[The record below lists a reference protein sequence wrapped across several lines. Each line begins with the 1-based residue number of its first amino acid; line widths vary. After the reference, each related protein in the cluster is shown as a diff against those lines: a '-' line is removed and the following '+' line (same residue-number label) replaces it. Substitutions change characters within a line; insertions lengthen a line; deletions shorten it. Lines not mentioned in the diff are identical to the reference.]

1 MDNPSETTTTPTFAD
16 MADKFYGPDV
26 SEPVTESAET
36 VAEEPKVEA
45 VETVEAESTETSEV
59 EGEEAEEGETET
71 DEDDPEIEW
80 NTRAGE
86 SHKVKLSELRD
97 GYMRQAKFTK
107 ETQALA
113 DERKRFDEV
122 KTQSAAKLQ
131 VLSEIEADLSQML
144 MADFANVN
152 WNEVRDTDPSQ
163 YLALKEAKEQREQ
176 AIAGMKAKADTL
188 KAEIARDESVK
199 LADSLGWSDV
209 TKRDGDIK
217 LIESYVNEAG
227 IPAEVFAAVSNHKL
241 MTALREAALYRQLQK
256 KTPGVTNKVREAPK
270 ANAKPVKA
278 PQPVVQKTG
287 ADLMY
292 N

>member
-1 MDNPSETTTTPTFAD
+1 MENPSETTTTPTFAE
-16 MADKFYGPDV
+16 MADKFYSSEV
-26 SEPVTESAET
+26 SEPVKETAEPQAVAEPAEAEAETESAE
-36 VAEEPKVEA
+36 ADE
-45 VETVEAESTETSEV
+45 SEV

-71 DEDDPEIEW
+71 GDDDPEIEW
-80 NTRAGE
+80 TTRAGE
-86 SHKVKLSELRD
+86 SNKVKLSELRD
-97 GYMRQAKFTK
+97 GYMRQSKFTK

-113 DERKRFDEV
+113 EERKQFDEV
-122 KTQSAAKLQ
+122 KTQSTAKLQ
-131 VLSEIEADLSQML
+131 VLSEIEADLSQLL
-144 MADFANVN
+144 MADFANIN
-152 WNEVRDTDPSQ
+152 WNEVRDTDPSH

-176 AIAGMKAKADTL
+176 AISGMRSKAETL
-188 KAEIARDESVK
+188 KAEIARDESAK
-199 LADSLGWSDV
+199 LGESLGWSDV

-256 KTPGVTNKVREAPK
+256 KTPEITRKVREAPK

-278 PQPVVQKTG
+278 PPPVVQKTG

-292 N
+292 I